1 MKAENGCLSNIEGH
15 SNKTYLYSHMPKAY
29 LGKDKVSILACFFS
43 DGFPFLKTIRTLW
56 HKLGTII
63 IRLKQTKQTQ

>member
-43 DGFPFLKTIRTLW
+43 DGFSFFENN
-56 HKLGTII
+56 
-63 IRLKQTKQTQ
+63 